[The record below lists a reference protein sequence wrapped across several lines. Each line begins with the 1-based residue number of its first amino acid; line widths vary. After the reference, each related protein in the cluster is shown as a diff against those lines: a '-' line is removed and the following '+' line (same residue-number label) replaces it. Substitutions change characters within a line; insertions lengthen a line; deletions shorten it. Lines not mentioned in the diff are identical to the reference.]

1 MKKRNLVSTYVVAD
15 KDTGELIRS
24 RNVNITLPLTVKF
37 PKDFVK
43 IHDLAKVKIDKAYMW
58 HFVILTDYLEYGTN
72 RLVDRHIGRR
82 PKPLTK
88 NDIAELLDVC
98 YKTVLTFMNKMVD
111 IHAIIKMKSQY
122 YISPAYAS
130 RSAGIEIQT
139 FMEMIEYDDLIL
151 PMVDDKQ
158 RSIIEKHYSLP

>member
-1 MKKRNLVSTYVVAD
+1 MMLYQ
-15 KDTGELIRS
+15 
-24 RNVNITLPLTVKF
+24 
-37 PKDFVK
+37 
-43 IHDLAKVKIDKAYMW
+43 
-58 HFVILTDYLEYGTN
+58 HFLILTDYLEYGTN
-72 RLVDRHIGRR
+72 RLVDRHVGRR

-122 YISPAYAS
+122 YISPVYAS

-151 PMVDDKQ
+151 SKVDDKQ